1 MNAHTRIFWQVTENK
16 LRINYDTHKEG
27 DMIALQSKITNG
39 VTYAAVDE
47 KYLNFKVSAG
57 NWEFIATP

>member
-27 DMIALQSKITNG
+27 DMIALQSKDNISP
-39 VTYAAVDE
+39 A
-47 KYLNFKVSAG
+47 LNKIPLQNKIG
-57 NWEFIATP
+57 NLNDLTGFE